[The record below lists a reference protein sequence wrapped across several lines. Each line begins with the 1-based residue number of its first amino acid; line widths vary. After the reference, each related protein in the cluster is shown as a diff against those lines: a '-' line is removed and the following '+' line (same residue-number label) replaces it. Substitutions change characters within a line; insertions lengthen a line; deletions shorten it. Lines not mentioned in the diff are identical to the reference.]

1 MVEDKRNA
9 LTEMLSEAGRDL
21 DERQIVVWGVGNTAK
36 LYKENL
42 NKLVDEGL
50 NIVYYT
56 DSNPSKWGEKWNGKF
71 VIEPQKIKELSRVFV
86 IICSMNPKMTAEIR
100 LQLMKMGVEGESID
114 QVIFSRHCKEVTEV
128 YDMLEDM
135 ESKRVYADLIK
146 ARMEVLNPA
155 ADIVDGDQYYTLPQF
170 SAVDEREVLV
180 DCGAYTGD
188 SLEAYI
194 RKKRGM
200 FGQIIGFEP
209 DSDNRMKAA
218 QRVEQLVEE
227 FELEENKI
235 MLYPFAVG
243 DREDRVFISR
253 SETKEISRRLVA
265 TIQQNTC
272 LREG

>member
-146 ARMEVLNPA
+146 A
-155 ADIVDGDQYYTLPQF
+155 
-170 SAVDEREVLV
+170 
-180 DCGAYTGD
+180 
-188 SLEAYI
+188 
-194 RKKRGM
+194 
-200 FGQIIGFEP
+200 
-209 DSDNRMKAA
+209 
-218 QRVEQLVEE
+218 
-227 FELEENKI
+227 
-235 MLYPFAVG
+235 
-243 DREDRVFISR
+243 
-253 SETKEISRRLVA
+253 
-265 TIQQNTC
+265 
-272 LREG
+272 